1 MVISCAAFGCQNRQ
15 VNRKSKVI
23 QDEIEI
29 PIAFH
34 RFPAKEDLRNQW
46 IKSVKRWKWNPTR
59 YSFICSEHFLISDYK
74 VPPWEPRPRLHPKS
88 IPSVFQKFPIHLQEK
103 PPKERKT
110 INSTPTSSSTQKQN
124 LSKHVETTRQLVAQK
139 SPAESSTS
147 LQSSDCMKKK

>member
-1 MVISCAAFGCQNRQ
+1 MLRLD

-23 QDEIEI
+23 QDEIKI

-34 RFPAKEDLRNQW
+34 RFPAKEDLRNQS
-46 IKSVKRWKWNPTR
+46 IKSVKSWKWNHTR

-88 IPSVFQKFPIHLQEK
+88 IPSVFQKFPKHLQEK

-124 LSKHVETTRQLVAQK
+124 LSKIWKREKNMGDYLHV
-139 SPAESSTS
+139 S
-147 LQSSDCMKKK
+147 LSFPSRFLHGWYT